1 MSQSKAVI
9 ITGMSGAGRSQA
21 ANVMEDLGYFVV
33 DNLPAEM
40 IKFLIDQI
48 GVPEGRRDKIAVVVD
63 TRGGV
68 TFEALDMAL
77 KSLLQRSVRTTV
89 LFMDADDAALERRF
103 EETRRSHPIAEG
115 TLAERI
121 AQERT
126 AFEEIRGLAD
136 VIIDTTDLNVHELR
150 EKVEEAFEG
159 TGQMRRLRV
168 DVISFGFKRGTPR
181 VVDVLFDVRFL
192 PNPHWIPELRPL
204 TGHDGPVRDHVLEAH
219 DASVFIEKTMDLM
232 KFLLPK
238 YEAEGKAYLTIGV
251 GCTGGRHR
259 SVALANELT
268 RLLRLATSSSSGSS
282 ARRFSERSGRRN
294 TNLSASG
301 WPPIGRARESP
312 QLVVAPGWLPRS
324 SRYGA
329 TPEGSTPWLPSPTM
343 AVHRADWPPTSRSR
357 RRGTSANAWWRWR
370 RRIRF
375 GVGCLSIASKGPTS
389 AGIRSGT

>member
-1 MSQSKAVI
+1 MSASKAVI

-40 IKFLIDQI
+40 IKFLVDQI
-48 GVPEGRRDKIAVVVD
+48 GVPEGIRDRIAVVVD

-68 TFEALDMAL
+68 TFEALDAAL

-103 EETRRSHPIAEG
+103 EETRRTHPIVEG
-115 TLAERI
+115 TLAQRI
-121 AQERT
+121 ATERK

-150 EKVEEAFEG
+150 DKVEEAFEASD
-159 TGQMRRLRV
+159 QMRQLRV

-204 TGHDGPVRDHVLEAH
+204 TGHDEQVKDHVLAAD
-219 DASVFIEKTMDLM
+219 DAGVFLTKTMDLLR
-232 KFLLPK
+232 FLLPK
-238 YEAEGKAYLTIGV
+238 YEAEGKAYLTIGI

-259 SVALANELT
+259 SVALANEVT
-268 RLLRLATSSSSGSS
+268 RLLRVDGFAANVSHRDTPNQ
-282 ARRFSERSGRRN
+282 SE
-294 TNLSASG
+294 
-301 WPPIGRARESP
+301 
-312 QLVVAPGWLPRS
+312 
-324 SRYGA
+324 
-329 TPEGSTPWLPSPTM
+329 
-343 AVHRADWPPTSRSR
+343 
-357 RRGTSANAWWRWR
+357 
-370 RRIRF
+370 
-375 GVGCLSIASKGPTS
+375 
-389 AGIRSGT
+389 

>member
-1 MSQSKAVI
+1 MSSSKAVI

-40 IKFLIDQI
+40 IKFLVDQI
-48 GVPEGRRDKIAVVVD
+48 GVPEGIRERIAVVVD

-68 TFEALDMAL
+68 TFEALDLAL
-77 KSLLQRSVRTTV
+77 KSLLQRGVRTTV

-103 EETRRSHPIAEG
+103 EETRRSHPIPEG

-121 AQERT
+121 AEERRS
-126 AFEEIRGLAD
+126 FEEIRGLSD

-159 TGQMRRLRV
+159 AGRMRRLRV

-204 TGHDGPVRDHVLEAH
+204 TGHDQPVRDHILSAD
-219 DASVFIEKTMDLM
+219 DAGVFVDKTMDLM
-232 KFLLPK
+232 RFLLPK

-268 RLLRLATSSSSGSS
+268 RLLRVEGFDANVSH
-282 ARRFSERSGRRN
+282 RD
-294 TNLSASG
+294 
-301 WPPIGRARESP
+301 
-312 QLVVAPGWLPRS
+312 
-324 SRYGA
+324 
-329 TPEGSTPWLPSPTM
+329 TPEQSE
-343 AVHRADWPPTSRSR
+343 
-357 RRGTSANAWWRWR
+357 
-370 RRIRF
+370 
-375 GVGCLSIASKGPTS
+375 
-389 AGIRSGT
+389 